1 MHSKFLSECHW
12 PPDYGNWKSVYNRYN
27 NWSKEV
33 KQGQRYTII
42 LRGVPV
48 ADLVSSKSAASHEV
62 KMAIERM
69 QSIEKIQGISNEL
82 LQALITEG
90 RR

>member
-1 MHSKFLSECHW
+1 MYPTIGTFDAKARLSELLQ
-12 PPDYGNWKSVYNRYN
+12 
-27 NWSKEV
+27 EV
-33 KQGQRYTII
+33 KQGQRYTIT

-48 ADLVSSKSAASHEV
+48 ADLVPSKSATSHEV

-69 QSIEKIQGISNEL
+69 QNIEKIPGVSNEL